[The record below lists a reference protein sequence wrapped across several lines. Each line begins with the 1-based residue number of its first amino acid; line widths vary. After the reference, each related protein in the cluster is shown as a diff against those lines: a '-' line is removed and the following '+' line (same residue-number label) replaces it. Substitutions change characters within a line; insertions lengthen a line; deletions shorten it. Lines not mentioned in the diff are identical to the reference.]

1 MIKKILIATGGT
13 GGHVFPAYSLAN
25 SLKEDYNVILTTDK
39 RGLNYLKNYKNIAFK
54 NYPFITINKKK
65 FFKLFIVFNN
75 YFFSIIKSLVYLI
88 LNRPAIVLGMGGYSS
103 FPLCIAAS
111 ILRIK
116 FVIYE
121 NNLIIGKANKF
132 LLPFTKKYLFPT
144 MIWRVYLINIAIKF
158 FK

>member
-54 NYPFITINKKK
+54 IIHSSPNKKNI
-65 FFKLFIVFNN
+65 FKLFIVFNN
-75 YFFSIIKSLVYLI
+75 YFFFYYKVS
-88 LNRPAIVLGMGGYSS
+88 
-103 FPLCIAAS
+103 C
-111 ILRIK
+111 
-116 FVIYE
+116 
-121 NNLIIGKANKF
+121 
-132 LLPFTKKYLFPT
+132 LF
-144 MIWRVYLINIAIKF
+144 N